1 MNFFFLFTK
10 LGLNESSSSI
20 SNNNNN
26 NNSGSNNSNN
36 NTSASNTN
44 SPQPHRARLVQIPNK
59 LEDALLFNRS
69 FDNNTPIL
77 STSQLKFPR
86 KSSLRSS
93 SPPNNSP
100 PPPPPPPPPL
110 PAPPLSQHG
119 TSIPISRSFIG
130 SNSLPTTYIQTNN
143 SDKSNDTN
151 HSSLNL
157 FSF

>member
-1 MNFFFLFTK
+1 MINLCMCFIFK
-10 LGLNESSSSI
+10 IGLNE
-20 SNNNNN
+20 
-26 NNSGSNNSNN
+26 SNNSNN
-36 NTSASNTN
+36 NNNTTNSSNNITN

-69 FDNNTPIL
+69 FDNNAPIL

-93 SPPNNSP
+93 SPPNNHSSP
-100 PPPPPPPPPL
+100 P
-110 PAPPLSQHG
+110 PAPPLPQHHG

-143 SDKSNDTN
+143 QKNNDKSNETN
-151 HSSLNL
+151 HPSLN
-157 FSF
+157 